1 MNLVDYKCDS
11 CGTAQEGEN
20 GDVPRCPSCGE
31 LMRKSWT
38 SAPGIQFKGAGF
50 YVNDYKGQ

>member
-1 MNLVDYKCDS
+1 MNLVDYTCDS
-11 CGTAQEGEN
+11 CGTVREGKN

-38 SAPGIQFKGAGF
+38 SAPGIQFKGSGF